1 MHFGYK
7 VTHVPY
13 EQPIVKHKKLL
24 MIGDLKEVLRE
35 ANLKLLKLHFKRQGQ
50 VQPSFSLG

>member
-24 MIGDLKEVLRE
+24 MIGDLK
-35 ANLKLLKLHFKRQGQ
+35 
-50 VQPSFSLG
+50 